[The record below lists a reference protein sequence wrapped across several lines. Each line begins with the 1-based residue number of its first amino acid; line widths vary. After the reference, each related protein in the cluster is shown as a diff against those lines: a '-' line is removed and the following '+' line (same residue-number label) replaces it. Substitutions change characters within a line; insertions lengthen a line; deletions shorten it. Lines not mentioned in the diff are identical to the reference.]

1 MMQGISQWIEPKK
14 TLPAARQTFSN
25 AALKAMIIPLVIE
38 QVLQMVVGLA
48 DTMMVSYAGEAVVA
62 GVGLDTMVY
71 TIFIYLYT
79 AISAGGAV
87 VVSQY
92 IGSRNR
98 QNAELAASQIF
109 HIAGLL
115 SILCMILMLFFGSA
129 LLESMYPQTEGATM
143 AACKTYMWIVALS
156 FPANAVYNA
165 GAAIYRS
172 MGKTKITMWVSLLAN
187 LVNVAG
193 NAIGIFVLK
202 AGAAGVAWPTTISWY
217 VAAVVM
223 TWLCSRSPQANLVN
237 IRKSSGTSVNNTAA
251 PDHQTGQTQ
260 DTFSDSGSSSDS
272 GNVTDRGPTGHIQIR
287 ARHVFRLDVPMA
299 KRILGIAIPNSVE
312 NTLFQAAK
320 VVLGMLVATFGTSQ
334 IAANT
339 TGQTFWS
346 LAACMSMSLGTVFIT
361 VIGQCMGADDP
372 EAADWYMRKLTRL
385 SLLLAIAWNVIV
397 MILTPLL
404 LPLYDLSPETK
415 RLILII
421 VAIHNLFSA
430 VVQPFSG
437 PLSSGL
443 RAAGD
448 VRFTMWASI
457 FATVVCRT
465 FLSFLL
471 AKWLGMGVIGI
482 ALAMVLDWCIK
493 AALDIWRFCSGK
505 WAQHRII

>member
-1 MMQGISQWIEPKK
+1 MFDMLNRLITPRPA
-14 TLPAARQTFSN
+14 LPADRQTFSN
-25 AALKAMIIPLVIE
+25 AALKAMIIPLLIE

-62 GVGLDTMVY
+62 GVGLDTMIY
-71 TIFIYLYT
+71 TIFIYLFT

-92 IGSRNR
+92 IGSRER
-98 QNAELAASQIF
+98 KNADLAASQIF
-109 HIAGLL
+109 HLAGILSLVCMAGMLL
-115 SILCMILMLFFGSA
+115 FGSA
-129 LLESMYPQTEGATM
+129 LLQAMYPSTEPATM
-143 AACKTYMWIVALS
+143 EACKTYMWIVALS
-156 FPANAVYNA
+156 FPANALYNA

-172 MGKTKITMWVSLLAN
+172 MGQTRVTMWVSLTAN

-202 AGAAGVAWPTTISWY
+202 AGAAGVAWPTTLSWY
-217 VAAVVM
+217 IAAVIM
-223 TWLCSRSPQANLVN
+223 TGMCL
-237 IRKSSGTSVNNTAA
+237 RKKNAVSIH
-251 PDHQTGQTQ
+251 PKD
-260 DTFSDSGSSSDS
+260 
-272 GNVTDRGPTGHIQIR
+272 I
-287 ARHVFRLDVPMA
+287 FRLRGAMA
-299 KRILGIAIPNSVE
+299 KRILGVAIPNSVE

-346 LAACMSMSLGTVFIT
+346 LAACMGTSMGTVFIT
-361 VIGQCMGADDP
+361 VIGQCVGAGDTD
-372 EAADWYMRKLTRL
+372 AAEWYMRKLTRL
-385 SLLLAIAWNVIV
+385 SLVLAVIWNVIV
-397 MILTPLL
+397 MILTPIL
-404 LPLYDLSPETK
+404 LPLYDLSAETK

-430 VVQPFSG
+430 LVQPFSG

-448 VRFTMWASI
+448 VKFTMWASI

-471 AKWLGMGVIGI
+471 AQWLGLGVIGI
-482 ALAMVLDWCIK
+482 ALAMVMDWCIK
-493 AALDIWRFCSGK
+493 AALDIVRFRSGK
-505 WAQHRII
+505 WKNRRII

>member
-1 MMQGISQWIEPKK
+1 MQGILRLIEPKD
-14 TLPAARQTFSN
+14 TLPKERQFFSN
-25 AALKAMIIPLVIE
+25 AALKAMIIPLLIE
-38 QVLQMVVGLA
+38 QLLQMVVGLA

-62 GVGLDTMVY
+62 GVGLDTMIY
-71 TIFIYLYT
+71 TIFIYLFT
-79 AISAGGAV
+79 AVSAGGAV

-92 IGSRNR
+92 IGSRSKDNS
-98 QNAELAASQIF
+98 ELAASQIF

-115 SILCMILMLFFGSA
+115 SLVCTALMLLFGSA
-129 LLESMYPQTEGATM
+129 LLQAMYPETEPATM
-143 AACKTYMWIVALS
+143 EACKTYMWIVTLS
-156 FPANAVYNA
+156 FPANAIYNA

-172 MGKTKITMWVSLLAN
+172 MGETRITMWVSLLAN
-187 LVNVAG
+187 LINVAG

-202 AGAAGVAWPTTISWY
+202 AGAAGVAWPTTFSWY
-217 VAAVVM
+217 VAALCM
-223 TWLCSRSPQANLVN
+223 TWLCIHP
-237 IRKSSGTSVNNTAA
+237 
-251 PDHQTGQTQ
+251 
-260 DTFSDSGSSSDS
+260 
-272 GNVTDRGPTGHIQIR
+272 RGKDPVRIR
-287 ARHVFRLDVPMA
+287 AKHVFRLDVPMA
-299 KRILGIAIPNSVE
+299 RRILGVAIPNSIE

-361 VIGQCMGADDP
+361 VIGQCMGAGDV

-385 SLLLAIAWNVIV
+385 SLMLALVWNILV

-404 LPLYDLSPETK
+404 LPLYDLSTETK
-415 RLILII
+415 HLILII
-421 VAIHNLFSA
+421 VAIHNLFA
-430 VVQPFSG
+430 AFVQPFSG

-448 VRFTMWASI
+448 VKFTMWASL

-471 AKWLGMGVIGI
+471 AKWMGMGVIGI

-493 AALDIWRFCSGK
+493 AALDIARFRSKK
-505 WAQHRII
+505 WAGNRII

>member
-1 MMQGISQWIEPKK
+1 MTALNRWIEPKSA
-14 TLPAARQTFSN
+14 LPQDRQTFSN
-25 AALKAMIIPLVIE
+25 TALKVMIVPLLIE
-38 QVLQMVVGLA
+38 QLLQVVVGLA

-71 TIFIYLYT
+71 TIFIYLFT

-92 IGSRNR
+92 IGSGERD
-98 QNAELAASQIF
+98 NADLAASQIF
-109 HIAGLL
+109 HLAGVL
-115 SILCMILMLFFGSA
+115 SMVCMALMLAFGSR
-129 LLESMYPQTEGATM
+129 LLMAMYPSTEPATM
-143 AACKTYMWIVALS
+143 EACKTYMRIVVLS

-165 GAAIYRS
+165 GAAVYRS
-172 MGKTKITMWVSLLAN
+172 MGKTRTTMWVSLAAN
-187 LVNVAG
+187 LINVIG
-193 NAIGIFVLK
+193 NAIGIFVFH

-217 VAAVVM
+217 VAAIAM
-223 TWLCSRSPQANLVN
+223 TALCLKNRDGVTVHPGQIL
-237 IRKSSGTSVNNTAA
+237 K
-251 PDHQTGQTQ
+251 PDGAM
-260 DTFSDSGSSSDS
+260 
-272 GNVTDRGPTGHIQIR
+272 VR
-287 ARHVFRLDVPMA
+287 
-299 KRILGIAIPNSVE
+299 RILGVAIPNSIE

-346 LAACMSMSLGTVFIT
+346 VAACMGMSMGTVFIT
-361 VIGQCMGADDP
+361 VVGQCVGAGDT
-372 EAADWYMRKLTRL
+372 EAAEWYIRKLTRL
-385 SLLLAIAWNVIV
+385 SLVLATVWNIV
-397 MILTPLL
+397 VMVLTPVL
-404 LPLYDLSPETK
+404 LPLYDLSNETK

-430 VVQPFSG
+430 LVQPFSG

-448 VRFTMWASI
+448 VKFTMWASI

-493 AALDIWRFCSGK
+493 AALDIWRFRSGK
-505 WAQHRII
+505 WKNYRII

>member
-1 MMQGISQWIEPKK
+1 MQGILRWTEPKK
-14 TLPAARQTFSN
+14 SLPESRKAFSD

-71 TIFIYLYT
+71 TIFIYLFT
-79 AISAGGAV
+79 AVSAGGAV

-92 IGSRNR
+92 IGSRSR
-98 QNAELAASQIF
+98 EKAELAASQIF

-115 SILCMILMLFFGSA
+115 SLICTALMLLFGSS
-129 LLESMYPQTEGATM
+129 LLQAMYPETETATM
-143 AACKTYMWIVALS
+143 EACKTYMWVVTIS

-172 MGKTKITMWVSLLAN
+172 MGETKTTMWVSLLAN

-193 NAIGIFVLK
+193 NAVGIFVLK

-217 VAAVVM
+217 AAAAIM
-223 TWLCSRSPQANLVN
+223 TWLCVRP
-237 IRKSSGTSVNNTAA
+237 RR
-251 PDHQTGQTQ
+251 PDG
-260 DTFSDSGSSSDS
+260 
-272 GNVTDRGPTGHIQIR
+272 VRIR
-287 ARHVFRLDVPMA
+287 AKHVFRPDMPMV
-299 KRILGIAIPNSVE
+299 KRILGVAVPNSVE

-320 VVLGMLVATFGTSQ
+320 VVLGMLTATFGTSQ

-346 LAACMSMSLGTVFIT
+346 LAACMSISTGTVFIT
-361 VIGQCMGADDP
+361 VIGQCMGAGDR
-372 EAADWYMRKLTRL
+372 EAAEWYMRKLTKL
-385 SLLLAIAWNVIV
+385 SLLLAVGWNVMV
-397 MILTPLL
+397 MALPPLL
-404 LPLYDLSPETK
+404 LPLYDLSAETK

-421 VAIHNLFSA
+421 VAIHNLFA
-430 VVQPFSG
+430 ALVQPFSG

-448 VRFTMWASI
+448 VKFTMWASI

-493 AALDIWRFCSGK
+493 AALDIVRFRSGK
-505 WAQHRII
+505 WAEKKII

>member
-1 MMQGISQWIEPKK
+1 MKMLSRWIDAKPV
-14 TLPAARQTFSN
+14 LPQERQTFSN
-25 AALKAMIIPLVIE
+25 AALRAMIVPLLIE
-38 QVLQMVVGLA
+38 QLLQVVVGLA

-71 TIFIYLYT
+71 TIFIYLFT

-92 IGSRNR
+92 IGSRD
-98 QNAELAASQIF
+98 QDSADLAASQVF
-109 HIAGLL
+109 HLAGVLSIACMALMLLFGSGLL
-115 SILCMILMLFFGSA
+115 MA
-129 LLESMYPQTEGATM
+129 MYPSTESATM
-143 AACKTYMWIVALS
+143 EACKTYMRIVALS
-156 FPANAVYNA
+156 FPANALYNA
-165 GAAIYRS
+165 GAAVYRS
-172 MGKTKITMWVSLLAN
+172 MGKTKVTMWVSLAAN
-187 LVNVAG
+187 LINVIG
-193 NAIGIFVLK
+193 NAVGIFVFH

-217 VAAVVM
+217 VAATAM
-223 TWLCSRSPQANLVN
+223 TVLCLRDREGVTVRP
-237 IRKSSGTSVNNTAA
+237 
-251 PDHQTGQTQ
+251 GQVLKL
-260 DTFSDSGSSSDS
+260 DGAM
-272 GNVTDRGPTGHIQIR
+272 
-287 ARHVFRLDVPMA
+287 AR
-299 KRILGIAIPNSVE
+299 RIMGVAIPNSIE

-346 LAACMSMSLGTVFIT
+346 VAACMGMSMGTVFIT
-361 VIGQCMGADDP
+361 VVGQCAGAGDT
-372 EAADWYMRKLTRL
+372 EAAEWYIRKLTRL
-385 SLLLAIAWNVIV
+385 SLLLATIWNIIV
-397 MILTPLL
+397 MALTPIL
-404 LPLYDLSPETK
+404 LPLYDLSDETK

-430 VVQPFSG
+430 LVQPFSG

-493 AALDIWRFCSGK
+493 AALDIWRFRSGK
-505 WAQHRII
+505 WKNYRII

>member
-1 MMQGISQWIEPKK
+1 MQRILRWIEPKNA
-14 TLPAARQTFSN
+14 LPADRQAFSN
-25 AALKAMIIPLVIE
+25 AALKAMIVPLVIE

-71 TIFIYLYT
+71 TIFIYLFT

-92 IGSRNR
+92 IGSKSKE
-98 QNAELAASQIF
+98 NAELAASQIF

-115 SILCMILMLFFGSA
+115 SLFCMVLMLLFGSA
-129 LLESMYPQTEGATM
+129 LLQAMYPATEAATM
-143 AACKTYMWIVALS
+143 EACKTYMWIVALS

-172 MGKTKITMWVSLLAN
+172 MGETKITMWVSLLAN
-187 LVNVAG
+187 LINVAG
-193 NAIGIFVLK
+193 NAIGIFALR
-202 AGAAGVAWPTTISWY
+202 AGAAGVAWPTTVSWY
-217 VAAVVM
+217 AAAFIM
-223 TWLCSRSPQANLVN
+223 TWLCV
-237 IRKSSGTSVNNTAA
+237 
-251 PDHQTGQTQ
+251 HQRRADQ
-260 DTFSDSGSSSDS
+260 
-272 GNVTDRGPTGHIQIR
+272 VCIR
-287 ARHVFRLDVPMA
+287 AKHVFRLDAPMA
-299 KRILGIAIPNSVE
+299 KRILGVAIPNSIE

-346 LAACMSMSLGTVFIT
+346 LAACMSMSMGTVFIT
-361 VIGQCMGADDP
+361 VIGQCIGASDT
-372 EAADWYMRKLTRL
+372 EAADWYMRKLTKL
-385 SLLLAIAWNVIV
+385 SLVLAFAWNVMV

-404 LPLYDLSPETK
+404 LPLYDLAPETK

-430 VVQPFSG
+430 LVQPFSG

-448 VRFTMWASI
+448 VKFTMWASI

-493 AALDIWRFCSGK
+493 AVLDIVRFQSGK
-505 WAQHRII
+505 WKAYKIIE

>member
-1 MMQGISQWIEPKK
+1 MQGILRWIEPKDA
-14 TLPAARQTFSN
+14 LPKERQFFSN
-25 AALKAMIIPLVIE
+25 AALKAMIIPLLIE
-38 QVLQMVVGLA
+38 QLLQMVVGLA

-62 GVGLDTMVY
+62 GVGLDTMIY
-71 TIFIYLYT
+71 TIFIYLFT

-92 IGSRNR
+92 IGSRNKD
-98 QNAELAASQIF
+98 NSELAASQIF

-115 SILCMILMLFFGSA
+115 SLVCTALMLLFGST
-129 LLESMYPQTEGATM
+129 LLQAMYPETEPATM
-143 AACKTYMWIVALS
+143 EACKTYMWIVTLS
-156 FPANAVYNA
+156 FPANAIYNA

-172 MGKTKITMWVSLLAN
+172 MGETRITMWVSLLAN
-187 LVNVAG
+187 LINVAG

-202 AGAAGVAWPTTISWY
+202 AGAAGVAWPTTFSWY
-217 VAAVVM
+217 VAALCM
-223 TWLCSRSPQANLVN
+223 TWLCIHPGGKDPVR
-237 IRKSSGTSVNNTAA
+237 
-251 PDHQTGQTQ
+251 
-260 DTFSDSGSSSDS
+260 
-272 GNVTDRGPTGHIQIR
+272 IR
-287 ARHVFRLDVPMA
+287 AKHVFRLDVPMA
-299 KRILGIAIPNSVE
+299 KRILGVAIPNSIE

-346 LAACMSMSLGTVFIT
+346 LAACMSMSMGTVFIT
-361 VIGQCMGADDP
+361 VIGQCMGAGDV

-385 SLLLAIAWNVIV
+385 SLMLALVWNILV

-404 LPLYDLSPETK
+404 LPLYDLSAETK
-415 RLILII
+415 HLILII
-421 VAIHNLFSA
+421 VAIHNLFA
-430 VVQPFSG
+430 AFVQPFSG

-448 VRFTMWASI
+448 VTFTMWASL

-471 AKWLGMGVIGI
+471 AKWMGMGVIGI

-493 AALDIWRFCSGK
+493 AALDIARFRSKK
-505 WAQHRII
+505 WAGNRII

>member
-1 MMQGISQWIEPKK
+1 MMTVLNRFINPQPI
-14 TLPAARQTFSN
+14 LPEQRRLFPDQ
-25 AALKAMIIPLVIE
+25 ALKTMIVPLLIE
-38 QVLQMVVGLA
+38 QLLQMVVGLA

-71 TIFIYLYT
+71 TIFIYLFT
-79 AISAGGAV
+79 AVSAGGAV

-92 IGSRNR
+92 IGSRER
-98 QNAELAASQIF
+98 KQADLAASQVF
-109 HIAGLL
+109 HLAGVISLV
-115 SILCMILMLFFGSA
+115 CMALMLCFGSA
-129 LLESMYPQTEGATM
+129 LLQAMYPATEPATM
-143 AACKTYMWIVALS
+143 QACKTYMWIVSLS
-156 FPANAVYNA
+156 FPANALYNA

-172 MGKTKITMWVSLLAN
+172 MGQTRTTMWVSLAAN
-187 LVNVAG
+187 LVNVIG
-193 NAIGIFVLK
+193 NAIGIFVLR

-217 VAAVVM
+217 VAAVIM
-223 TWLCSRSPQANLVN
+223 TCFCLKKENKVSIHP
-237 IRKSSGTSVNNTAA
+237 
-251 PDHQTGQTQ
+251 GQ
-260 DTFSDSGSSSDS
+260 
-272 GNVTDRGPTGHIQIR
+272 I
-287 ARHVFRLDVPMA
+287 FRLNGSMSR
-299 KRILGIAIPNSVE
+299 RILGVAIPNSVE

-346 LAACMSMSLGTVFIT
+346 LAACMGISMGTVFIT
-361 VIGQCMGADDP
+361 VIGQCIGAGDT
-372 EAADWYMRKLTRL
+372 EAAEWYMRKLTRL
-385 SLLLAIAWNVIV
+385 SLVLAIGWNIIV
-397 MILTPLL
+397 MILTPML
-404 LPLYDLSPETK
+404 LPLYDLSAETK

-430 VVQPFSG
+430 LVQPFSG

-448 VRFTMWASI
+448 VKFTMWASI

-493 AALDIWRFCSGK
+493 AALDIWRFRSGK
-505 WAQHRII
+505 WKNKRII

>member
-1 MMQGISQWIEPKK
+1 MQGINQWIEPKSI
-14 TLPAARQTFSN
+14 LPMERQVFSN

-48 DTMMVSYAGEAVVA
+48 DTMMVSHAGEAVVA

-71 TIFIYLYT
+71 TIFIYLFT

-92 IGSRNR
+92 IGSRN
-98 QNAELAASQIF
+98 QGNAELAASQIF
-109 HIAGLL
+109 HMAGLL
-115 SILCMILMLFFGSA
+115 SLICMCLMLSFGSS
-129 LLESMYPQTEGATM
+129 LLQAMYPKTESATM
-143 AACKTYMWIVALS
+143 DACKIYMRIVALS
-156 FPANAVYNA
+156 FPANAIYNA

-172 MGKTKITMWVSLLAN
+172 MGETKITMWVSLMAN
-187 LVNVAG
+187 LINVAG

-202 AGAAGVAWPTTISWY
+202 AGAAGVAWPTTVSWY
-217 VAAVVM
+217 VAAAVM
-223 TWLCSRSPQANLVN
+223 TWLCAHRHREEQVCICARYVFIL
-237 IRKSSGTSVNNTAA
+237 
-251 PDHQTGQTQ
+251 
-260 DTFSDSGSSSDS
+260 
-272 GNVTDRGPTGHIQIR
+272 NVSMGR
-287 ARHVFRLDVPMA
+287 
-299 KRILGIAIPNSVE
+299 RILAIAIPNSIE

-346 LAACMSMSLGTVFIT
+346 LAACMSMALGTVFIT
-361 VIGQCMGADDP
+361 VIGQCVGAGDR
-372 EAADWYMRKLTRL
+372 EAAEWYMRKLTRL
-385 SLLLAIAWNVIV
+385 SLLLASVWNVLV

-404 LPLYDLSPETK
+404 LPLYDLTPETK

-430 VVQPFSG
+430 FVQPFSG

-448 VRFTMWASI
+448 VKFTMWASL

-471 AKWLGMGVIGI
+471 AKWMWMGVIGI

-493 AALDIWRFCSGK
+493 AVLDIVRFRSGK
-505 WAQHRII
+505 WAQHSII

>member
-1 MMQGISQWIEPKK
+1 MQRILRWIEPKNA
-14 TLPAARQTFSN
+14 LPADRQAFSN
-25 AALKAMIIPLVIE
+25 AALKAMIVPLVIE

-71 TIFIYLYT
+71 TIFIYLFT

-92 IGSRNR
+92 IGSKSKE
-98 QNAELAASQIF
+98 NAELAASQIF

-115 SILCMILMLFFGSA
+115 SLFCMVLMLLFGSA
-129 LLESMYPQTEGATM
+129 LLQAMYPATEAATM
-143 AACKTYMWIVALS
+143 EACKTYMWIVALS

-172 MGKTKITMWVSLLAN
+172 MGETKITMWVSLLAN
-187 LVNVAG
+187 LINVAG
-193 NAIGIFVLK
+193 NAIGIFALR
-202 AGAAGVAWPTTISWY
+202 AGAAGVAWPTTVSWY
-217 VAAVVM
+217 AAAFIM
-223 TWLCSRSPQANLVN
+223 TWLCVRQRRADQVC
-237 IRKSSGTSVNNTAA
+237 
-251 PDHQTGQTQ
+251 
-260 DTFSDSGSSSDS
+260 
-272 GNVTDRGPTGHIQIR
+272 IR
-287 ARHVFRLDVPMA
+287 AKHVFRLDAPMA
-299 KRILGIAIPNSVE
+299 KRILGVAIPNSIE

-346 LAACMSMSLGTVFIT
+346 LAACMSMSMGTVFIT
-361 VIGQCMGADDP
+361 VIGQCIGASDT
-372 EAADWYMRKLTRL
+372 EAADWYMRKLTKL
-385 SLLLAIAWNVIV
+385 SLVLAFAWNVMV

-404 LPLYDLSPETK
+404 LPLYDLAPETK

-430 VVQPFSG
+430 LVQPFSG

-448 VRFTMWASI
+448 VKFTMWASI

-493 AALDIWRFCSGK
+493 AVLDIVRFQSGK
-505 WAQHRII
+505 WKAYKIIE